1 MGVALALRMA
11 RLVCASA
18 VRRFSAA
25 RATVVTLLR
34 PVGQSWAIKFQ
45 VLGLIFRSTRE
56 SLRQSLRRFF
66 YLPSPTEHL
75 PRQSFAYSSCF
86 GMVISHSGDMASPSS
101 LGFLSEGVNTG
112 DVGPF

>member
-1 MGVALALRMA
+1 MCFCGPSV
-11 RLVCASA
+11 
-18 VRRFSAA
+18 
-25 RATVVTLLR
+25 LLR
-34 PVGQSWAIKFQ
+34 PVGQSWASNFQ

-56 SLRQSLRRFF
+56 SLRQSLKRFF

-86 GMVISHSGDMASPSS
+86 GMVVRHSGDMACPSS

-112 DVGPF
+112 DAGPF